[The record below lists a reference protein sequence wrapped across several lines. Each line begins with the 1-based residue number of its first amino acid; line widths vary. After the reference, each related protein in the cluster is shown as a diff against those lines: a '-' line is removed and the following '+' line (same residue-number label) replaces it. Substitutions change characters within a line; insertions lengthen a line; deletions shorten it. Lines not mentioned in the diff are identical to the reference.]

1 MMRFL
6 KIFIMILVMV
16 TVAAV
21 WYMHSKQP
29 LRNGEVS
36 LANLQAPVNVRYDER
51 GVPHIQAKNEADMY
65 RTLGYVH
72 AQDRLFQMEMVRR
85 LARGELAA
93 ILGPKLL
100 NSDRL
105 FRTLGI
111 RAHAD
116 AYVAKMDPNTPANK
130 ALMAYLDGINQYQ
143 NSHPAPLEFD
153 GLAACSSLIPWKSH
167 KRQLSKRTCRLS

>member
-1 MMRFL
+1 MFMP
-6 KIFIMILVMV
+6 K
-16 TVAAV
+16 TVCFR
-21 WYMHSKQP
+21 WKWC
-29 LRNGEVS
+29 G
-36 LANLQAPVNVRYDER
+36 
-51 GVPHIQAKNEADMY
+51 
-65 RTLGYVH
+65 
-72 AQDRLFQMEMVRR
+72 R

-153 GLAACSSLIPWKSH
+153 MSGHYKTPIH
-167 KRQLSKRTCRLS
+167 G